1 MENILF
7 LETPL
12 HRNSFP
18 EDLLKESGVL
28 DKLLVTFDGTI
39 LGVDKEALGSYIDS
53 DDATAVR
60 LGYAK
65 APKDLKVEDEE
76 SFYKYLSYCKYIE
89 D

>member
-7 LETPL
+7 FETPL

-18 EDLLKESGVL
+18 EDLFKEGGVL
-28 DKLLVTFDGTI
+28 DNLLITFDGTI
-39 LGVDKEALGSYIDS
+39 LGVDKQALNSYLS
-53 DDATAVR
+53 AEDAKMIR

-65 APKDLKVEDEE
+65 APKDLKVEDQD